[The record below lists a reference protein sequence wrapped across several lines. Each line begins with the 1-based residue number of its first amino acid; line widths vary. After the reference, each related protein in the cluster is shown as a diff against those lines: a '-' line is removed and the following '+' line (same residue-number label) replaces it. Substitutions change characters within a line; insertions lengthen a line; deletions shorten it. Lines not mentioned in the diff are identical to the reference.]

1 MSTLET
7 SALWPFAKYAA
18 DLSPNDLP
26 ADALHA
32 AKRCLLDWFA
42 AALPGTAIEPAT
54 LLTAAFK
61 DCIGRGGARLYPSGD
76 TTDARTAAFINGA
89 ASHTVEFDDIYR
101 NALYHP
107 GVPVI
112 SAALAI
118 AQARGVSGARLLTGI
133 VAGYEVSNRL
143 GAAANPAHYE
153 FWHTTGTIGTFGA
166 AAAAA
171 NILGLSAEQTLHAL
185 ANAGTL
191 AAGLQQAFRA
201 DAMAKPLHGSHA
213 AERGVTVALA
223 AEQGVTG
230 APDILEGPRGFG
242 NAMCLNGLAAEQPD
256 WARAAET
263 LGQDYLIKQTTTK
276 NHSACGHVH
285 AAVDSVLL
293 LAREHGLKPADVKE
307 IRVGSYQKA
316 EEICGNTNPQ
326 TAFEAKFSLVYCC
339 AAALLWGSVRMAAFT
354 PDRLQDPAVRDL
366 MTRITLT
373 TDPEC
378 QGNFPALRSA
388 KVEVETTDGRVVSH
402 YAPTR
407 KGDPDAPLSDMELED
422 KYRDLASAVLGAD
435 GAESLLAAIWSIDDM
450 GNARDLVAAPAQ
462 AAQ

>member
-1 MSTLET
+1 MSNET
-7 SALWPFAKYAA
+7 STLWPFAEFAA
-18 DLSPNDLP
+18 NLKPEDLP
-26 ADALHA
+26 DDVVHA

-42 AALPGTAIEPAT
+42 AFLPGTVEAPAT
-54 LLTAAFK
+54 LLTKAMS
-61 DCIGRGGARLYPSGD
+61 DCIGRGGARLYPGGQE
-76 TTDARTAAFINGA
+76 TDARTAAFINGA

-118 AQARGVSGARLLTGI
+118 AQARGVSGDKLLTGI

-171 NILGLSAEQTLHAL
+171 NILGLTAEQTMHAL
-185 ANAGTL
+185 ANAGTM

-201 DAMAKPLHGSHA
+201 DAMSKPLHGSHA

-230 APDILEGPRGFG
+230 APDILDGPVGFG
-242 NAMCLNGLAAEQPD
+242 NAMCLNGMAKEQPD
-256 WARAAET
+256 WAKAAET
-263 LGQDYLIKQTTTK
+263 LGSDYLIKQTTTK
-276 NHSACGHVH
+276 NHAACGHTH
-285 AAVDSVLL
+285 AAIDGVLL
-293 LAREHGLKPADVKE
+293 LSRENGLTPADVKE

-316 EEICGNTNPQ
+316 EELCGNIHPK

-339 AAALLWGSVRMAAFT
+339 SAAMLWGSVRMAAFA
-354 PDRLQDPAVRDL
+354 PERLADQENREF
-366 MTRITLT
+366 MKRITLV

-388 KVEVETTDGRVVSH
+388 KVEIETTDGRVLKH
-402 YAPTR
+402 YATTR
-407 KGDPDAPLSDMELED
+407 RGDPDAPLSDSELEE
-422 KYRDLASAVLGAD
+422 KYRELAGPVLGDAE
-435 GAESLLAAIWSIDDM
+435 AESLLAAIWGIDRVD
-450 GNARDLVAAPAQ
+450 NARDLVGAPAQ